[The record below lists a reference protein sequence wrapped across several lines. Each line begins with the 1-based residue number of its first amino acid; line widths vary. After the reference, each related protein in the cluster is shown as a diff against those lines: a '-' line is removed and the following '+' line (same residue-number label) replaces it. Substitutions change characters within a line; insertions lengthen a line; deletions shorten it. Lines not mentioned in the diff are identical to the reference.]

1 MTKKGRPFLRKKIG
15 VTPSVAAP
23 GDTNPSNAT
32 ARIWRNAAQH
42 SIGQSLVT
50 IPS

>member
-1 MTKKGRPFLRKKIG
+1 MRDGDDQKKVVSFFSEKIK

-32 ARIWRNAAQH
+32 AVLTPDGPLPRFF
-42 SIGQSLVT
+42 
-50 IPS
+50 